1 MATKGKDVY
10 TPRFDFG
17 SNLDPEHNRTGTI
30 RELLTEINQ
39 NYNLLGGEPAN
50 LKSLKPTCDFLNK
63 VAGITFRN
71 TTDQIPLSTLKTIKL
86 LFMVNHENK
95 EMNLLSRIKTPTE
108 TREPKKKNRN
118 KSEIPSMES
127 ATTSSIAR
135 DKSAAAIINHLSD
148 QLAKEIGSEKLK
160 SLYDLMNNSAE
171 GSAAEEL
178 NAHIDRT
185 NDEIHRLFIGKF
197 GNDNIT
203 LADVWS
209 RLAEE
214 INLLNYTKMDDAEPP
229 PLNEVI
235 FAHLKGLGFIHFALH
250 HRKFIKTIRV
260 KMTIHPIDN
269 EVNTLCQSLSKEVGR
284 TLLPD
289 EELFSVNNF
298 QPFVVDYYRK
308 FIYLVKAATKL
319 DTRMTT
325 LFEHTLRAKKLL
337 WFRVYRSYGETDG
350 DACRLSLFDIVAAL
364 CSVRYE
370 QKVKTKYEPVWSG
383 QVSQGKSPQAHFDKA
398 DSDDPY
404 LHQGVFQIYLYRF
417 SEYLAA
423 FTKKTESN
431 NAWMA
436 YQLSRFD
443 AYTRILQLNDINGIV
458 ASAHH
463 FDQMCIQEAITISRD
478 PFNPFQ

>member
-1 MATKGKDVY
+1 MATKAKDVY
-10 TPRFDFG
+10 TTLFDFG

-30 RELLTEINQ
+30 SELLTEINQ
-39 NYNLLGGEPAN
+39 NYNLLGGDQAT

-63 VAGITFRN
+63 VAGITIRN
-71 TTDQIPLSTLKTIKL
+71 TTDQTPLSTLKTIKL
-86 LFMVNHENK
+86 LFIVNHENK

-108 TREPKKKNRN
+108 ARGPKKKNRN

-127 ATTSSIAR
+127 ATTSSITR
-135 DKSAAAIINHLSD
+135 DKSAAAIIRHLSD
-148 QLAKEIGSEKLK
+148 QLAKEIGTEKLK
-160 SLYDLMNNSAE
+160 SFSELMKNSAKQ
-171 GSAAEEL
+171 STAEDL
-178 NAHIDRT
+178 NAHIERT
-185 NDEIHRLFIGKF
+185 NDEIHRLFIGQF
-197 GNDNIT
+197 GNDNIR
-203 LADVWS
+203 LADAWH

-214 INLLNYTKMDDAEPP
+214 INRLNYTKVDDAEPP

-235 FAHLKGLGFIHFALH
+235 FAHLHGLGFIHFALH
-250 HRKFIKTIRV
+250 HRKFIKTILAP
-260 KMTIHPIDN
+260 KTIHPIDT
-269 EVNTLCQSLSKEVGR
+269 EVNSLCQSLGEEAGR
-284 TLLPD
+284 TIISD
-289 EELFSVNNF
+289 DELFSVNDF
-298 QPFVVDYYRK
+298 QPFVVDYYRE
-308 FIYLVKAATKL
+308 FIYLVKAATEL
-319 DTRMTT
+319 DTRKIT
-325 LFEHTLRAKKLL
+325 LFEHTLRARKILASL
-337 WFRVYRSYGETDG
+337 VYRRYGETDS
-350 DACRLSLFDIVAAL
+350 DACRLSVFDIVAAL

-458 ASAHH
+458 ASVHH
-463 FDQMCIQEAITISRD
+463 LDGVCSQEAMSIADTYASVV
-478 PFNPFQ
+478 